1 MLGQRPTAAN
11 HACDVPLQRVD
22 RGRHLFVV
30 VSQAADGR
38 DFVITAREMTRSER
52 RRFREKGR

>member
-1 MLGQRPTAAN
+1 
-11 HACDVPLQRVD
+11 
-22 RGRHLFVV
+22 VV